1 MRIEVYKNHALLRH
15 WKPILVVLFTGLSCA
30 GQDFHKW
37 TFEGGAGPT
46 LPAGSAKDRWNT
58 GWNIMFGGGYNFT
71 PHVSGLLE
79 FQYDHFSLSNSA
91 LQTLNQPDGFIRF
104 WSLSLS
110 PRYDFNPKGRFD
122 VYATGGY
129 GLYARYLAFTDP
141 SQIQQI
147 CDPYYGYCDSSG
159 APVIASFT
167 NYRGGV
173 NLGGGVSYALGS
185 SGLKVF
191 TDVRYNRFLS
201 HTSNEF
207 ITFTM
212 GIKY

>member
-1 MRIEVYKNHALLRH
+1 MGPTYKATLL
-15 WKPILVVLFTGLSCA
+15 LFLLGLSCA

-37 TFEGGAGPT
+37 TFEGGVGPSF
-46 LPAGSAKDRWNT
+46 PVASAKDRWNT
-58 GWNIMFGGGYNFT
+58 GLNFLIGGGYNFT

-91 LQTLNQPDGFIRF
+91 LQAFNQPDGFIRF

-110 PRYDFNPKGRFD
+110 PRYDFNPQGRFD

-129 GLYARYLAFTDP
+129 GLYARELAFTDP
-141 SQIQQI
+141 SQIQEI
-147 CDPYYGYCDSSG
+147 CDPYYGYCEYSG

-167 NYRGGV
+167 NYRGGL
-173 NLGGGVSYALGS
+173 NLGGGVSYPLGS

-201 HTSNEF
+201 RNSNEF
-207 ITFTM
+207 VTLTF
-212 GIKY
+212 GIKW